1 MTHALGIKEITFK
14 SFRSSGS
21 VSWRL
26 AILCFVIAFNRATL
40 APSGTS
46 NTSRGFE
53 SPSNKHQ
60 RLRES
65 CGDMVGKTGGKPYR
79 TRGGR
84 RLEFEIGKDLLD
96 WNSLIAIG
104 ASNSHASRHTHK

>member
-21 VSWRL
+21 
-26 AILCFVIAFNRATL
+26 
-40 APSGTS
+40 
-46 NTSRGFE
+46 
-53 SPSNKHQ
+53 SNKHQ